1 MRIGLK
7 TVTVCAVLLTAAP
20 CALLAQRGGAG
31 FSGRGGRQPQPV
43 STEPFDPHDF
53 NGIWWRTGGTREF
66 NTQKGGEPQLTPEG
80 KKRFEANKP
89 GYGPRAVPPAL
100 GNDPLGDCNPDGLPR
115 MLMFNRPVEF
125 IQLPNRLIQLFQYHG
140 ARREIWIDG
149 RKLPDHPDLPRWYG
163 YSAGHWE
170 GDTLIVDTVGLDERE
185 WLDNLGYPYSDQARL
200 QERYRRTDHDHI
212 EMVVTLTDPKYYAKP
227 WVSQTKSWQLLTNP
241 ADYSAQPGWNGLMEE
256 LCAPIDEVFEF
267 NKRIRNRAGGV
278 NE

>member
-149 RKLPDHPDLPRWYG
+149 RKLNENYIQGR
-163 YSAGHWE
+163 
-170 GDTLIVDTVGLDERE
+170 T
-185 WLDNLGYPYSDQARL
+185 
-200 QERYRRTDHDHI
+200 ERYDMQSPYKIPTDCYFVMGDNRQDSFDSRFVGCVPRKNI
-212 EMVVTLTDPKYYAKP
+212 IGTPVMVYMSVDAPGSAWESGGIRERFFAYGNA
-227 WVSQTKSWQLLTNP
+227 LLHPQSVRWTR
-241 ADYSAQPGWNGLMEE
+241 L
-256 LCAPIDEVFEF
+256 FHTF
-267 NKRIRNRAGGV
+267 
-278 NE
+278 